1 MGFFARE
8 YANSTDIIVQAL
20 DRLLG
25 ENKPLTGDTI
35 KQAIFDIKTFK
46 SSTAEITFTS
56 NTAVRPVEIYRH
68 GDNARE
74 LVKFDPKM

>member
-1 MGFFARE
+1 ML
-8 YANSTDIIVQAL
+8 L
-20 DRLLG
+20 D
-25 ENKPLTGDTI
+25 PAI

-68 GDNARE
+68 GGTTPDIRLTINLVIVARRWRRHAAC
-74 LVKFDPKM
+74 